1 MRETLEGDE
10 MNTATSKTRCPT
22 IAEIARRNEQAGGHY
37 FDPGTL
43 RFFGQTRGDFKAK
56 RIGGRV
62 IVYAFTHN
70 GWNIGFSGRP
80 SSLAE
85 FDEKTGN
92 MRTPA
97 DADEL
102 KERFR
107 RDKTTTA

>member
-1 MRETLEGDE
+1 

-22 IAEIARRNEQAGGHY
+22 IAEIARHNEQAGGHY
-37 FDPGTL
+37 FDRGTL

-62 IVYAFTHN
+62 IVFAYAHK

-92 MRTPA
+92 TRTPA

-107 RDKTTTA
+107 RDKPTTA